1 MAKQQIIWTV
11 LPKGFRRPGEL
22 VVSIVPS
29 FRLTPQQASEQDLGA
44 FPDLLDWP
52 ALLAASRFGLRVGA
66 QEFPLKPISNPDSRL
81 WQRVFPKRLPV
92 AGYVFNDLS
101 KHNLRSF
108 PVRTLV
114 SFLHTHYGALAETDG
129 LERPALFGPG
139 SRLQGMLG
147 ELGIRRRGHIKTG
160 IDRWFADGRSK
171 EGGLTDLE
179 QRLIDDYFSSE
190 GFAPRTVTGID
201 GRPHDNS
208 TSLISQRKLRRA
220 LPATLSG
227 TPASGY
233 FSGEPEYALYQ
244 ANRFYQRPEN
254 DRPYARLPKAGSV
267 GGPVKAPEFDFHRLA
282 GSFADAPALMR
293 RLGLVLDA
301 VVADDGALVTQANGL
316 PQGLLEGKMALA
328 VKHAHN
334 LQVQTEESRPAT
346 AFWLMPKRFTCDVR
360 TPRHRAGLL
369 RLSGARA
376 IANQAQQAKIK
387 DAGFSLTA
395 VDPDGAALKTVGFA
409 LSLQDHL
416 RKVGDPLDPNTL
428 EKPGELTYTTSQ
440 GETVPALR
448 SGGLTLVEHGRAEHI
463 ADETIAASLKNEAA
477 NVGHTDKVVLYAED
491 VLRGYRVDIFT
502 DKSGAWNSLCR
513 RIAEYGWADGD
524 GPELKPAKDEGYVSG
539 ASTTTKPPDQ
549 LPPNATQ
556 DHYLH
561 EALVKWTGWSLV
573 AQRPGRRIH
582 AYPDSSTPPA
592 ERAKLGLIQEEK
604 VDEQSAADTHP
615 GGTPIT
621 RSVSAAPG
629 SLPRLRFGLSYRM
642 RARLVDLA
650 GNSLEWDDP
659 SLGALEEASELVPY
673 LRYEPLDPPAISLR
687 ARVSEGESLERVVI
701 RSNFKQT
708 SIQYLQ
714 EAPYAG
720 NVPTETGFAYAEAAE
735 RHLVPPRTSQ
745 LMAEQHGV
753 IDQAFGPGASP
764 QEIADVY
771 QIITA
776 REAGSLYDGG
786 ASVHIVTPAREGA
799 LPPSPERDLAEKPA
813 EGFRLLP
820 GEYVIHTEASLATPY
835 LPDPLAAAVAL
846 RGVPGVFAEAVIDAT
861 DGVRAVRIPNTEEY
875 VLIVPLSG
883 RWPTLDG
890 FRLVVVEHPDEAGFD
905 GCVPGAQLPA
915 LLPKWKGGDARVLT
929 VFLRKGE
936 IAHVR
941 YSSALR
947 PAYVNHLAIPQLT
960 STPAKAAIQS
970 VLGAHWMIT
979 PDRPL
984 TLVHA
989 TQQPV
994 CEPLFESLTVFRKQ
1008 GGTWAELSRKTLVRY
1023 HARSTAKLEVLA
1035 DWMEWLDDPA
1045 QPAPVRRRVTAQL
1058 PDVAIPSPPLG
1069 SQEPFSNVLY
1079 DRLGTGSAE
1088 AAHAHVRHEFGDHK
1102 FRLVRY
1108 RLRATT
1114 RFREY
1119 LPPAITADAANLV
1132 RIGPVFEGHT
1142 LKLPAAYEHLYPDP
1156 DTAPPQPQVPPSD
1169 AELGAPLLPQ
1179 AQPPLAGSIVPCS
1192 RRPAAPKIAYVV
1204 PTFRWSHTATQNGI
1218 VSIRRGNGLRVY
1230 LERPWFS
1237 SGEGELLGVVVSSA
1251 DPGEQPFK
1259 QLPDELIGYVS
1270 QWGQDPILA
1279 SDLPRSVMH
1288 PGAFG
1293 ARVASDSFHLPEAN
1307 RPMEIAAHR
1316 VHYDFHRRLWYADI
1330 EIDAGPSY
1338 NPFVRLALVRVQPY
1352 ALSDCALSEVVH
1364 TQYAQLLPTRE
1375 LHLDRV
1381 GNIYALQV
1389 YGPAPEHGSASA
1401 RGELGGRFGAPP
1413 ALADALGPWLG
1424 YDRGRNR
1431 IEMVV
1436 QQQSSGLDTDLD
1448 WADVAGIGPLS
1459 GDAEPGQTAPLAVR
1473 TREAD
1478 KDTVPDEV
1486 RGHERASGVVFSQA
1500 IRPEIFAAG
1509 LHNLHLLR
1517 TDLLFAG
1524 RLIVPPAAEG
1534 ARRRLMV
1541 REYERHFGD
1550 FTVTDNTP
1558 FGRVPRPGVTER
1570 LVFAREFY
1578 VLGYEPPAGD
1588 GDDRDPGEPEE

>member
-29 FRLTPQQASEQDLGA
+29 FRLTPHAASEQELRA

-52 ALLAASRFGLRVGA
+52 ALVAASRFDLRVGA
-66 QEFPLKPISNPDSRL
+66 QRFRLEPVSEPDSRL
-81 WQRVFPKRLPV
+81 WQRVFRKQLPV

-101 KHNLRSF
+101 SHNLRSF

-114 SFLHTHYGALAETDG
+114 SFLHTHYGALAERDG
-129 LERPALFGPG
+129 LERPPLFGPD

-147 ELGIRRRGHIKTG
+147 ELGIRTRGRFKSG
-160 IDRWFADGRSK
+160 INRWFADGRSK

-190 GFAPRTVTGID
+190 GFAPPTITGID
-201 GRPHDNS
+201 GAPRDNS

-220 LPATLSG
+220 LPASLSG

-254 DRPYARLPKAGSV
+254 DRPYARLPKAGAA
-267 GGPVKAPEFDFHRLA
+267 GQPVKAPEFDFHRLA

-293 RLGLVLDA
+293 ALGLVLDA
-301 VVADDGALVTQANGL
+301 VVTDGRALVTQAQGL
-316 PQGLLEGKMALA
+316 PQELLRGRMALD
-328 VKHAHN
+328 VRHARGFD
-334 LQVQTEESRPAT
+334 VATEENTPAT
-346 AFWLMPKRFTCDVR
+346 AFWLTPGRFTCDAR

-369 RLSGARA
+369 RLGGARA
-376 IANQAQQAKIK
+376 IANQEQQAKIQ

-409 LSLQDHL
+409 LALQDHL
-416 RKVGDPLDPNTL
+416 QKVSNPADPNTL
-428 EKPGELTYTTSQ
+428 DKPGELTYTTSQ

-448 SGGLTLVEHGRAEHI
+448 SGGLTLVEHGRSEHI

-477 NVGHTDKVVLYAED
+477 NAAQADKIVLYAED
-491 VLRGYRVDIFT
+491 VLRGYRVDVFT
-502 DKSGAWNSLCR
+502 DKPGAWNSLCR
-513 RIAEYGWADGD
+513 RVAEYGWADGD
-524 GPELKPAKDEGYVSG
+524 GPELKPATDEGYVSG
-539 ASTTTKPPDQ
+539 ASTTTKPPAE
-549 LPPNATQ
+549 LPPAATQ

-573 AQRPGRRIH
+573 APRPGRRIRS
-582 AYPDSSTPPA
+582 YPDSSTPPA

-615 GGTPIT
+615 GGSPIT
-621 RSVSAAPG
+621 RSVSATPG

-650 GNSLEWDDP
+650 GNSLELDDR

-673 LRYEPLDPPAISLR
+673 LRYEPLDSPVLSLR
-687 ARVSEGESLERVVI
+687 ARVSEGESLERMVI

-708 SIQYLQ
+708 SAQYLQ
-714 EAPYAG
+714 EPPYAG
-720 NVPTETGFAYAEAAE
+720 NVPAESGFAYPEASE
-735 RHLVPPRTSQ
+735 RHVVPPKTSQ

-753 IDQAFGPGASP
+753 IDQAFGPGATS
-764 QEIADVY
+764 QDIADVY
-771 QIITA
+771 LFIND
-776 REAGSLYDGG
+776 REAGTLYDGG
-786 ASVHIVTPAREGA
+786 ASVHIVTPPTDGA
-799 LPPSPERDLAEKPA
+799 LPPSPERDLSEKPP

-846 RGVPGVFAEAVIDAT
+846 RGVPGVFAEAVIDAA
-861 DGVRAVRIPNTEEY
+861 DGVRSVRIPSTEEY

-883 RWPTLDG
+883 RWPALEG
-890 FRLVVVEHPDEAGFD
+890 FRLVVVEHPDEAAFD
-905 GCVPGAQLPA
+905 GCAPGAQLPVR
-915 LLPKWKGGDARVLT
+915 LPKWEGGDARILT

-947 PAYVNHLAIPQLT
+947 PAFVNHLAIPQLT
-960 STPAKAAIQS
+960 SAPAKVAIQS
-970 VLGAHWMIT
+970 VLGAHWMVT

-994 CEPLFESLTVFRKQ
+994 CEPLFESLSVVRSPGQ
-1008 GGTWAELSRKTLVRY
+1008 TWAELSRKTQVRY
-1023 HARSTAKLEVLA
+1023 HARSTAKLEALA
-1035 DWMEWLDDPA
+1035 EWMEWLDDPA

-1058 PDVAIPSPPLG
+1058 PEAGIASPPLR

-1079 DRLGTGSAE
+1079 ESLGTGSAE
-1088 AAHAHVRHEFGDHK
+1088 AARAHVRHEFGDHK

-1119 LPPAITADAANLV
+1119 LPPAIAADPAGLV
-1132 RIGPVFEGHT
+1132 RMGPVYEGHT
-1142 LKLPAAYEHLYPDP
+1142 LRLPTAYASLYPDP
-1156 DTAPPQPQVPPSD
+1156 DAVAPQAPPSD

-1192 RRPAAPKIAYVV
+1192 RRPAAPRIAYVV
-1204 PTFRWSHTATQNGI
+1204 PTFRWSHTRSQNGI

-1251 DPGEQPFK
+1251 DPAEQPFTK
-1259 QLPDELIGYVS
+1259 LPDELIGYVS

-1288 PGAFG
+1288 SSAFG
-1293 ARVASDSFHLPEAN
+1293 ARVASYSFHLPEAN
-1307 RPMEIAAHR
+1307 RMMEIAAHR
-1316 VHYDFHRRLWYADI
+1316 VHYDFHRRLWYADL

-1338 NPFVRLALVRVQPY
+1338 NPFVRLALARVQPY
-1352 ALSDCALSEVVH
+1352 ALADCALSEVVH

-1375 LHLDRV
+1375 LHLDRAE
-1381 GNIYALQV
+1381 NIFALQV

-1401 RGELGGRFGAPP
+1401 RGELGGRFGASP
-1413 ALADALGPWLG
+1413 AIADAFGPLLG

-1448 WADVAGIGPLS
+1448 WVDVGGIGALS
-1459 GDAEPGQTAPLAVR
+1459 GDAEPGQIAPLGINSRDVG
-1473 TREAD
+1473 EE
-1478 KDTVPDEV
+1478 PPGGGGSEQ
-1486 RGHERASGVVFSQA
+1486 ERAFGSLFNQRIQMEVF
-1500 IRPEIFAAG
+1500 RAG
-1509 LHNLHLLR
+1509 LNGLHRLR
-1517 TDLLFAG
+1517 SDLLFTG
-1524 RLIVPPAAEG
+1524 RLIVPPSAEG

-1550 FTVTDNTP
+1550 FTVTDSAP
-1558 FGRVPRPGVTER
+1558 IGQVQRPGVTER

-1578 VLGYEPPAGD
+1578 VLGYEPP
-1588 GDDRDPGEPEE
+1588 GE